1 MTENK
6 EVKQV
11 NIEIQ
16 VDEQTAMG
24 QYVNMAVAQH
34 SPAEFVLD
42 FIFLPPAQLKARVRS
57 RVIMAPEHAKRLLKV
72 LSDNVA
78 NYEKRFGEI
87 KLPEPPHG
95 QFLSP
100 PKIMQ

>member
-24 QYVNMAVAQH
+24 QYVNMVVAQH

-42 FIFLPPAQLKARVRS
+42 FIFLPPAQAKARVRS
-57 RVIMAPEHAKRLLKV
+57 RIIMAPEHAKRLLKV
-72 LSDNVA
+72 LTDNIA
-78 NYEKRFGEI
+78 GYEKRFGEI
-87 KLPEPPHG
+87 KLPEPHPG
-95 QFLSP
+95 LLAP

>member
-1 MTENK
+1 MTESK
-6 EVKQV
+6 ELKQV

-42 FIFLPPAQLKARVRS
+42 FVFLPPGQLKARVRS

-72 LSDNVA
+72 LTDNIA

-87 KLPEPPHG
+87 KLPEPHPG
-95 QFLSP
+95 YLP
-100 PKIMQ
+100 APKIMQ